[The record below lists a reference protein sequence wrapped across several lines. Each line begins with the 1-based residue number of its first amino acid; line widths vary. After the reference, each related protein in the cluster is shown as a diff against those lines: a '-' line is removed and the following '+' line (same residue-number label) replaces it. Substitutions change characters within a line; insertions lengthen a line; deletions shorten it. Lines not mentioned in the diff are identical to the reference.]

1 MNCYQ
6 NLIFLFHKKKNE
18 PIKSK
23 KNLKKPN
30 QETMKQD
37 FLSSDKKD
45 YIQDNVNTKATYLI
59 KKDGRD
65 DLQEVCKE
73 GPRKAFSANLKR

>member
-1 MNCYQ
+1 MLSKF
-6 NLIFLFHKKKNE
+6 NLSFPSRANE

-23 KNLKKPN
+23 RNPKKFSSYL
-30 QETMKQD
+30 TRKLD
-37 FLSSDKKD
+37 FLTLENEV
-45 YIQDNVNTKATYLI
+45 YIGDNVNTKTTYLI

>member
-1 MNCYQ
+1 
-6 NLIFLFHKKKNE
+6 
-18 PIKSK
+18 
-23 KNLKKPN
+23 
-30 QETMKQD
+30 MKQD
-37 FLSSDKKD
+37 FLSSDNEV
-45 YIQDNVNTKATYLI
+45 YIGDNVNTKTTYLI